1 MIRWFLREIKD
12 QFFVKLSNFV
22 SVTLKRI
29 VGVLT
34 RLSDAGVD
42 YKKATK
48 SKYFAKFYLS
58 ASLNMSDSSKI
69 ICYIV

>member
-1 MIRWFLREIKD
+1 MIRWFLCEIKD

-34 RLSDAGVD
+34 RLSDAGVNRLQ
-42 YKKATK
+42 KKLQ
-48 SKYFAKFYLS
+48 SPSISPSF
-58 ASLNMSDSSKI
+58 I
-69 ICYIV
+69 WVRP